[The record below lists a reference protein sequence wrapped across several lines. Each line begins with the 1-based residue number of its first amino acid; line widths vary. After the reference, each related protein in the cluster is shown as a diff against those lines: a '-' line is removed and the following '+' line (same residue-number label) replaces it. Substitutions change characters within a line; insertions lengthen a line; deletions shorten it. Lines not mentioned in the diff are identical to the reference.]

1 MDAFLVSLAATGDVT
16 WSEAR
21 RHQLHQKRRSLRS
34 SDGKGR
40 FDIEIK
46 DFYGLFMG
54 RMLDEGKACGA
65 CEFLSPRGH
74 GNDTSMGLVSVD
86 LERQSTK
93 KNQVDML

>member
-1 MDAFLVSLAATGDVT
+1 
-16 WSEAR
+16 
-21 RHQLHQKRRSLRS
+21 
-34 SDGKGR
+34 
-40 FDIEIK
+40 
-46 DFYGLFMG
+46 MG